1 MGFLLTFLR
10 SGFAG
15 LWRIANFWRISPLEG
30 VRTGSPLAGALL
42 FLFLVFFV
50 IGIVLVSLGFDLN
63 EVDRWLDAQG
73 GWLDFLGRVIIR
85 IILVFVLLMCV
96 AIAATMLFARG
107 AEGAPGW
114 LATIGALLLCLLVGY
129 CSAVNI
135 AAPL

>member
-1 MGFLLTFLR
+1 MGIFLTFLR

-30 VRTGSPLAGALL
+30 VRTGSALAGALL

-50 IGIVLVSLGFDLN
+50 IGIALVSLGFDLN

-85 IILVFVLLMCV
+85 IILVFVLLMSV
-96 AIAATMLFARG
+96 AIAGAVLFARDE
-107 AEGAPGW
+107 EGTPGW
-114 LATIGALLLCLLVGY
+114 LATIGVIVLCLLVGY